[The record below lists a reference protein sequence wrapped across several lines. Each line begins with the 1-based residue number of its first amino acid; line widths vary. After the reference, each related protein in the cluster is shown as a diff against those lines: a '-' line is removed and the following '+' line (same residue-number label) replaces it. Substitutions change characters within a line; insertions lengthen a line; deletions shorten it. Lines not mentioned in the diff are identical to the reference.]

1 MRINP
6 NIDADMLFGVAQDR
20 QQEDQ
25 AIQELSTGQKVN
37 QPSDNPAAES
47 GWIVNQ
53 AQESSDNTYL
63 SNISSLQ
70 ATMQTA
76 DSALSSVITALTQA
90 ITLGVQGTDSTL
102 SQSNRDAI
110 AQQVGGIQQQ
120 ILGYANQTFQG
131 NYLFAGKALNTQP
144 FVADSSSPSGYRY
157 VGSTGVNNVDVGN
170 GQSVPTSLP
179 GSQLFTASG
188 SDVFQSL
195 TDLVNALQNNSNIS
209 GAETEVQNA
218 FNNVNSQRTFYGATL
233 SRLTTASTFLN
244 AQNLQLTEEDTNL
257 IGADAATATTQLTQA
272 ETALDAT
279 LAAGGSV
286 SQKTLLDYL
295 T

>member
-1 MRINP
+1 MRINL
-6 NIDADMLFGVAQDR
+6 NISADILSGVAQDQ

-47 GWIVNQ
+47 GWIANQ
-53 AQESSDNTYL
+53 AQESSDTSYL

-76 DSALSSVITALTQA
+76 DSTLSSVITALTQA
-90 ITLGVQGTDSTL
+90 ISLGVQGTDSTL
-102 SQSNRDAI
+102 NQSNRDAI
-110 AQQVGGIQQQ
+110 AQQVSGIQQQ

-131 NYLFAGKALNTQP
+131 NYLFAGKEVNTQP
-144 FVADSSSPSGYRY
+144 FVADSSSPSGYTY
-157 VGSTGVNNVDVGN
+157 VGSTGVNSIEVGN

-195 TDLVNALQNNSNIS
+195 TDLVSALQNNSNIS

-218 FNNVNSQRTFYGATL
+218 FNNVNAQRTFYGATL
-233 SRLTTASTFLN
+233 SRLSTASTFLN
-244 AQNLQLTEEDTNL
+244 AQNLQLTEDDTNL
-257 IGADAATATTQLTQA
+257 IGADTATATTQLTQA
-272 ETALDAT
+272 ETDLDAT
-279 LAAGGSV
+279 LAAGGSI
-286 SQKTLLDYL
+286 SQKSLLDYL

>member
-6 NIDADMLFGVAQDR
+6 NIDADILSGVAQDR

-53 AQESSDNTYL
+53 APESSDNTYL

-76 DSALSSVITALTQA
+76 DSTLSSVTTALTQA

-110 AQQVGGIQQQ
+110 AQQVSGIQQQ
-120 ILGYANQTFQG
+120 ILGYANQTFEG
-131 NYLFAGKALNTQP
+131 NYLFAGAAVNTQP
-144 FVADSSSPSGYRY
+144 FVADSSSPSGYSY

-179 GSQLFTASG
+179 GSQLFTAPG

-195 TDLVNALQNNSNIS
+195 TDLVSALQNNSNIS